1 MMWLGDYEWIIN
13 FDWPYSRI
21 LLDYKNKNVCAYAIC
36 NFVHGSTT
44 NGNISYYLDEAKT
57 MTMHLGFVNLCTTN
71 FDGL

>member
-1 MMWLGDYEWIIN
+1 MR
-13 FDWPYSRI
+13 FVI
-21 LLDYKNKNVCAYAIC
+21 LYMAV
-36 NFVHGSTT
+36 TT